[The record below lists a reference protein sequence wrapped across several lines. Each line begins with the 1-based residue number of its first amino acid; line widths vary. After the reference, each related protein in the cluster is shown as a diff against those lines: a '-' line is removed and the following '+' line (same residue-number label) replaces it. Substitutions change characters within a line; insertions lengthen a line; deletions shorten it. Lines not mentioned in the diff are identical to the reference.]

1 MIFQRHEKE
10 HETKANKRRTGT
22 AACLKPI
29 LQISI
34 LTEEA
39 NKLGFTQKGATENY
53 LCIFQ
58 VNWIFSATI
67 KAKPKLNP
75 LTTFS
80 GTETRF
86 KPFLD

>member
-1 MIFQRHEKE
+1 M
-10 HETKANKRRTGT
+10 
-22 AACLKPI
+22 
-29 LQISI
+29 LQISA

-39 NKLGFTQKGATENY
+39 NKLGFTQKGTTENY

-58 VNWIFSATI
+58 VKAIFSATN
-67 KAKPKLNP
+67 KAKLKINP

-86 KPFLD
+86 KQFLD